1 MQREIINIKTQ
12 LNEREGQLSMTMK
25 GRMGDD
31 QFGDLSFKGS
41 PMNLGGIGSG
51 RLQKVDMMFDS
62 KGENGFGG
70 EVQE

>member
-1 MQREIINIKTQ
+1 
-12 LNEREGQLSMTMK
+12 MTMK

-62 KGENGFGG
+62 NGENGFGG